1 MNSFQIG
8 ETVKIEF
15 EESVLDTKQ
24 IECKIIGVSMDVI
37 TLDFADVSP
46 YYFQYLYEGREIKLF
61 LYSLTG
67 IDIFDSMILTSP
79 IDGKFEVEFP
89 PVSKNIQRR
98 QSVRATKEL
107 KMLILVANMLTPAMS
122 VDISGNG
129 VRFFIEVPLE
139 FGAKYNG
146 ALFLPEKIKIPF
158 VGSIIKVIKSNRYE
172 YILEFSNLKEHDRD
186 KIIKFCLAEQS
197 KIIYRKKNSL

>member
-15 EESVLDTKQ
+15 EESVLETKQ
-24 IECKIIGVSMDVI
+24 IECKITGVSMDVI

-46 YYFQYLYEGREIKLF
+46 YYYQYLYEGREIKLF
-61 LYSLTG
+61 LYSLSG
-67 IDIFDSMILTSP
+67 IDIFNSMILTSP
-79 IDGKFEVEFP
+79 IDGKFEVELP

-98 QSVRATKEL
+98 QYVRATKEL
-107 KMLILVANMLTPAMS
+107 RMFFIVANKVTPAKS
-122 VDISGNG
+122 VDVSGNG

-146 ALFLPEKIKIPF
+146 ELYLPEKIKIPF
-158 VGSIIKVIKSNRYE
+158 TGCVIKVIKSDRYE
-172 YILEFSNLKEHDRD
+172 YVLEFSKLNEHDRD

-197 KIIYRKKNSL
+197 KIINRKKNSL